1 MKVADLRREAEEKY
15 TDLPLELDDGTTVQL
30 QNLLRLND
38 QARRT
43 AQVMLA
49 SLNQDEKDGAEGTD
63 GEQLDKLAR
72 QERIIRDLL
81 KLVADDPA
89 AAGVVDTW
97 DLPMLLL
104 VLERWTE
111 RTQPGEAPSSDS

>member
-15 TDLPLELDDGTTVQL
+15 TDLPLELEDGTVVHL

-43 AQVMLA
+43 AQVMLD
-49 SLNQDEKDGAEGTD
+49 S
-63 GEQLDKLAR
+63 LDKKETADGQELDQLGH
-72 QERIIRDLL
+72 QERVIRDLL
-81 KLVADDPA
+81 KLVADNPGAIKDA
-89 AAGVVDTW
+89 VDSW

-104 VLERWTE
+104 VIERWTE
-111 RTQPGEAPSSDS
+111 RTQVGEADSSAS